1 MRAIVRDR
9 YGSPDVL
16 AVGDVDKPEVGD
28 DTVLV
33 RVHATSINAHDWHM
47 LRGKPYIARLEEG
60 VRRPKTAVLGLD
72 VAGVAE
78 EVGRNVT
85 HVKRGDR
92 VFGSRSGA
100 FAEYITGRTMVQM
113 PAGVTFE
120 QAAAVPTAGQTA
132 LQALRDHGRL
142 EAGQRVL
149 VNGAGG
155 GVGGL
160 AVQIAKALGAEVTA
174 VTRTQSLEMVRSI
187 GADEV
192 IDHARE
198 DFTRRGRR
206 YDLIVDAGGN
216 RSLARTRRVL
226 KAGGTLVLVAPGPGQ
241 WIGPLIRI
249 AGAALTSR
257 MSNHAVRFFI
267 ATPNREDLTFLGE
280 LMEAGKL
287 TPVIDRSYRFDEI
300 PEAVRYVESGR
311 VQGKVVI
318 TVTP

>member
-1 MRAIVRDR
+1 MKAIVRDR

-16 AVGDVDKPEVGD
+16 AVGDVDKPQVTD

-47 LRGKPYIARLEEG
+47 LRGKPYIARLDEG
-60 VRRPKTAVLGLD
+60 IRRPKTAILGLD
-72 VAGVAE
+72 VAGIAE
-78 EVGRNVT
+78 DVGRNVR
-85 HVKRGDR
+85 HLKPGDR

-100 FAEYITGRTMVQM
+100 FAEYITGRTMVRM

-132 LQALRDHGRL
+132 LQGLRDHGRL

-155 GVGGL
+155 GVGGF

-174 VTRTQSLEMVRSI
+174 VTKPQSLEVVRSI

-192 IDHARE
+192 IDHTNE

-206 YDLIVDAGGN
+206 YDLILDAGGN
-216 RSLARTRRVL
+216 RSIASLRRAVT
-226 KAGGTLVLVAPGPGQ
+226 ADGTLVLVAPAPGQ
-241 WIGPLIRI
+241 WVGPLIRI

-257 MSNHAVRFFI
+257 FSNHAVRFFI
-267 ATPNREDLTFLGE
+267 ATPNKEDLTFLGE

-287 TPVIDRSYRFDEI
+287 TPVIDRTYRFDDI
-300 PEAVRYVESGR
+300 PEAVRHVEDGQ
-311 VQGKVVI
+311 VQGKVVV
-318 TVTP
+318 TV

>member
-1 MRAIVRDR
+1 MKAIVRDR

-16 AVGDVDKPEVGD
+16 AVGDVDKPQVTD

-47 LRGKPYIARLEEG
+47 LRGKPYIARLDEG
-60 VRRPKTAVLGLD
+60 IRRPKTAILGLD
-72 VAGVAE
+72 VAGIAE
-78 EVGRNVT
+78 DVGRNVT
-85 HVKRGDR
+85 HLKPGDR

-100 FAEYITGRTMVQM
+100 FAEYITGRTMVRM

-132 LQALRDHGRL
+132 LQGLRDHGRL

-155 GVGGL
+155 GVGGF

-174 VTRTQSLEMVRSI
+174 VTKPQSLEVVRSI

-192 IDHARE
+192 IDHTNE

-206 YDLIVDAGGN
+206 YDLILDAGGN
-216 RSLARTRRVL
+216 RSIASLRRAVT
-226 KAGGTLVLVAPGPGQ
+226 ADGTLVLVAPAPGQ
-241 WIGPLIRI
+241 WVGPLIRI

-257 MSNHAVRFFI
+257 FSNHAVRFFI
-267 ATPNREDLTFLGE
+267 ATPNKEDLTFLGE

-287 TPVIDRSYRFDEI
+287 TPVIDRTYRFDDI
-300 PEAVRYVESGR
+300 PEAVRHVEDGQ
-311 VQGKVVI
+311 VQGKVVV
-318 TVTP
+318 TV

>member
-1 MRAIVRDR
+1 MKAIVRDR

-16 AVGDVDKPEVGD
+16 AVGDVDKPQVTD

-47 LRGKPYIARLEEG
+47 LRGKPYIARLDEG
-60 VRRPKTAVLGLD
+60 IRRPKTAILGLD
-72 VAGVAE
+72 VAGIAE
-78 EVGRNVT
+78 DVGRNVT
-85 HVKRGDR
+85 HLKPGDR

-100 FAEYITGRTMVQM
+100 FAEYITGRTMVRM

-132 LQALRDHGRL
+132 LQGLRDHGRL

-155 GVGGL
+155 GVGGF

-174 VTRTQSLEMVRSI
+174 VTKPQSLEVVRSI

-192 IDHARE
+192 IDHTNE

-206 YDLIVDAGGN
+206 YDLILDAGGN
-216 RSLARTRRVL
+216 RSIASLRRAVT
-226 KAGGTLVLVAPGPGQ
+226 AGGTLVLVAPAPGE
-241 WIGPLIRI
+241 WVGPLIRI

-257 MSNHAVRFFI
+257 FSNHAVRFFI
-267 ATPNREDLTFLGE
+267 ATPNKEDLTFLGE

-287 TPVIDRSYRFDEI
+287 TPVIDRTYCFDDI
-300 PEAVRYVESGR
+300 PEAVRHVEDGQ
-311 VQGKVVI
+311 VQGKVVV
-318 TVTP
+318 TV